1 MSKTRRHPRIRIQ
14 IVALLRKHPDG
25 LTSDNIRELLNS
37 THSKKSL
44 GQILKSTPGI
54 ASSTCKVHDFRVKQE
69 YQLWV
74 LQDET
79 RFLQWMGGK

>member
-25 LTSDNIRELLNS
+25 LTSDNIREL
-37 THSKKSL
+37 
-44 GQILKSTPGI
+44 LKSTPGI